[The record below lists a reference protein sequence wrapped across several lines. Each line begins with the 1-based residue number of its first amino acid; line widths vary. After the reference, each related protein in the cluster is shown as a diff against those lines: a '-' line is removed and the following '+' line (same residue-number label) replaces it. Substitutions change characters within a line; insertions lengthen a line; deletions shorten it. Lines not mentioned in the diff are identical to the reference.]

1 MVWWHHAQIL
11 WTCTSSINAYRYH
24 HRIRR
29 CLVRSFTCPV
39 NLDAQPDGFP
49 KTPFFCPQ
57 LSILDSKFGRWTS
70 TKTSNICLNRY
81 HIYIYK
87 YSAVC
92 SMSKYIALDIC
103 INVFF
108 FDMFFFCENNL
119 IISCHQLQRSSVVSK
134 STTPWAAK
142 SEERCSLGTKPAKLE
157 NIVASKF
164 TEDLFSVG
172 QYLRS
177 EIRRFLFLF
186 QTSHPMLGSTYYIRF
201 I

>member
-1 MVWWHHAQIL
+1 MRKSCEPALQALMPTGITIEFGDAWFAVLLVLSWTPNPMV
-11 WTCTSSINAYRYH
+11 
-24 HRIRR
+24 
-29 CLVRSFTCPV
+29 P
-39 NLDAQPDGFP
+39 P
-49 KTPFFCPQ
+49 KTPFFLPTAFH
-57 LSILDSKFGRWTS
+57 FGFEVWQMAEHQQKHQTS
-70 TKTSNICLNRY
+70 AWIDI
-81 HIYIYK
+81 IYIYTD
-87 YSAVC
+87 SAVC
-92 SMSKYIALDIC
+92 SMSKYRFSNLII
-103 INVFF
+103 FF
-108 FDMFFFCENNL
+108 FKHVFFCENIL

-186 QTSHPMLGSTYYIRF
+186 QTSHPMLGSTYCIRF